1 MNRTRSSNRH
11 ANRPVL
17 ENLEGRTLFAA
28 APQVVTAVLDAATS
42 TVVVN
47 GTRKADDI
55 SVVVDAGNLQV
66 LSAGVAVG
74 SFPLAGL
81 LGLSVNAMNGHD
93 TVAVNAAVTLPV
105 TLLGGNGKDNL
116 TGGSGADSLD
126 GGNGRDVLAGGAGN
140 DVLLGGNARDVLD
153 GGDGNDNLSGGRG
166 KDEVTGGLGVDT
178 FNGDNAAEILEKAED
193 EVIVPPLK
201 KRGPK

>member
-1 MNRTRSSNRH
+1 MNRTRST
-11 ANRPVL
+11 NRPVL

-66 LSAGVAVG
+66 LSAGLPVG
-74 SFPLAGL
+74 NFPLAGL
-81 LGLSVNAMNGHD
+81 LGLSVSALNGHD

-126 GGNGRDVLAGGAGN
+126 GGNGRDMLAGGAGN

-193 EVIVPPLK
+193 EVIVPPVK
-201 KRGPK
+201 KHGPK